1 MAKKLRAAEMNK
13 CIGCFTC
20 MNICSIVN
28 RKNHSLTKSAI
39 KVKTAGGMTSR
50 FIAVVCIACHDP
62 ACMEACPSGAL
73 TKREGGGVNL
83 DPEKCIGCRK
93 CVDACVMQAVFFDE
107 ETNKPII
114 CRHCGSCARFCPHQC
129 LVMEEVAE
137 ND

>member
-1 MAKKLRAAEMNK
+1 MAKILQAAEMNK

-28 RKNHSLTKSAI
+28 RQNHSLTKSAI
-39 KVKTAGGMTSR
+39 KVKTAGGMTGR
-50 FIAVVCIACHDP
+50 FVAVVCIACHDP

-73 TKREGGGVNL
+73 TYRPGGGVL
-83 DPEKCIGCRK
+83 LTPEKCIGCRK

-107 ETNKPII
+107 EIHKPII

-129 LVMEEVAE
+129 LVMEEVVE
-137 ND
+137 K